1 MEYLPI
7 MIVLLCF
14 LIISGIVMLTA
25 IVLFF
30 KRNTF
35 KSTETNSDLVRRIEV
50 LENEIRD
57 MKNK

>member
-1 MEYLPI
+1 MENLPI

-14 LIISGIVMLTA
+14 LIIGGIVMLTA
-25 IVLFF
+25 ITLFF

-35 KSTETNSDLVRRIEV
+35 KSRDTNSDLVRRIEV
-50 LENEIRD
+50 LENEMRD